1 MKQKIILSILLLWLG
16 KSYAQQ
22 PCDTSFTTD
31 TRILVA
37 YTDKVT
43 DPNPL
48 KSLIQPSID
57 SMNLAYKNSGI
68 NHSAR
73 LVRAIQ
79 VYYNETNDLSKSLD
93 DFREGARIGTGPFGQ
108 LKDLRR
114 FYHADVCV
122 LITMD
127 GQYAGIGWG
136 IGVNRDGAFC
146 AMKSLLLVPRFT
158 MAHEIGHL
166 YGCRHELALDS
177 SNYPFPYGH
186 GYVFTKLKDK
196 QGKYVH
202 TIMAY
207 GSVANNG
214 VTTAPIPYF
223 STPKL
228 TYMGLPLGTA
238 SREDDV
244 RVINERYS
252 MLKGP
257 VLREAITID
266 KPDLIKSNQSAEIN
280 AYRQLNHIAGVSYTM
295 EANSTTV
302 FNLQVTS
309 GTESIILRP
318 GFHAK
323 VGSYFKAQIC
333 K

>member
-1 MKQKIILSILLLWLG
+1 MKQKIIFSILLLWLG
-16 KSYAQQ
+16 KSHAQQ
-22 PCDTSFTTD
+22 PCDTSYTTD

-48 KSLIQPSID
+48 KSMIQPSID
-57 SMNLAYKNSGI
+57 NMNLAYKNSGI
-68 NHSAR
+68 NHNAR
-73 LVRAIQ
+73 LVRAVRIN
-79 VYYNETNDLSKSLD
+79 YTETNDLMKSLY
-93 DFREGARIGTGPFGQ
+93 DFREGVVHGTGPFGQ

-114 FYHADVCV
+114 CYHADVCV
-122 LITMD
+122 LITKD
-127 GQYAGIGWG
+127 GKPTGIGWE
-136 IGVNRDGAFC
+136 IGVNRDNAVC
-146 AMKSLLLVPRFT
+146 AMTSFLLVPRFT

-166 YGCRHELALDS
+166 YGCRHEVALDPN
-177 SNYPFPYGH
+177 NYPFPYGH

-196 QGKYVH
+196 QGHYLH
-202 TIMAY
+202 TVMAY

-214 VTTAPIPYF
+214 VTTYPIPYF
-223 STPKL
+223 STPNL

-238 SREDDV
+238 SKEDNA

-252 MLKGP
+252 TLKGP

-266 KPDLIKSNQSAEIN
+266 KPDLIKRNQTAEII
-280 AYRQLNHIAGVSYTM
+280 AIKQLNHIAGVSYTM

-309 GTESIILRP
+309 DTDRIILRP

-323 VGSYFKAQIC
+323 AGSYFKAQIC